1 MIVVIVNL
9 PLSWY
14 VFYRNLK
21 IVLVPYSWKVVHT
34 VGWNYIPK
42 IPADSIQFDRWIPVV
57 AGYLSFAF
65 FGTGSDAS
73 KMYRGWATL
82 IGIDKY
88 LSNALM
94 GRTKTKNSQ
103 YSSSE
108 SSTLGSSTFS
118 KSWASRKGLLSS
130 AS

>member
-1 MIVVIVNL
+1 MVVVIVNL

-42 IPADSIQFDRWIPVV
+42 IPANSIQFDRWIPVV
-57 AGYLSFAF
+57 AGYLSFVF

-88 LSNALM
+88 LSDALM
-94 GRTKTKNSQ
+94 GRTKPKNSQ
-103 YSSSE
+103 CSLSE

-118 KSWASRKGLLSS
+118 RSWASRKGLLSS
-130 AS
+130 TS